1 MLKKRFLARCSI
13 YPTMA
18 RTDDIMPHYFDAI
31 DNVFQIMAE
40 ALHAGSIDSLLE
52 GEIAHSGFTRLTK

>member
-1 MLKKRFLARCSI
+1 
-13 YPTMA
+13 MA